1 MESSAQ
7 WSARQRNDM
16 YTIECEVRTATGEA
30 VIKTV
35 SCRTQRELELTIKLI
50 RNCGHKLLGYKR
62 TFEGGN

>member
-1 MESSAQ
+1 
-7 WSARQRNDM
+7 M